1 MQIGEFRFL
10 DETATLSIDI
20 YMLTYYRIHFLTQL
34 VSSFL
39 LHLLQFFLLLV
50 NARLEKLRHRV
61 HGPFGLLRDKHECIT
76 LLQILLSR
84 LLHFRVDQARRGCL
98 LPQVFVKKPGSGV
111 LLAPWCGRHL
121 VICVGAFLQLLL
133 DSR

>member
-1 MQIGEFRFL
+1 MQIGEFWFL
-10 DETATLSIDI
+10 YETATLSIDI

-34 VSSFL
+34 VSSLL

-61 HGPFGLLRDKHECIT
+61 HGPFSLLRDKHESVT

-98 LPQVFVKKPGSGV
+98 LSQVFLKKSCSGV
-111 LLAPWCGRHL
+111 LLAPWSGRHL